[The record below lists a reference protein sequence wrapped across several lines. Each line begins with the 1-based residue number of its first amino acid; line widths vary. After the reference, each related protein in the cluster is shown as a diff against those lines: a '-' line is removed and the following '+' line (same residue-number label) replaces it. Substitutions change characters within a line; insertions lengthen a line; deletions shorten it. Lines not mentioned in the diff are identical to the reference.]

1 MSLFLP
7 SMIIES
13 DYVKFGCTTIAKKK
27 KKLLESKEILMTNNE
42 KNRNNEYQLHLEID
56 ILSRTQLAN
65 MSMSNNRNQ
74 IKKTIIL

>member
-13 DYVKFGCTTIAKKK
+13 DYVKFGFTTIAKKK

-42 KNRNNEYQLHLEID
+42 TNRNNEYQLHLEID
-56 ILSRTQLAN
+56 ILSRT
-65 MSMSNNRNQ
+65 
-74 IKKTIIL
+74 

>member
-13 DYVKFGCTTIAKKK
+13 DYVKFGCKTMEKKK

-42 KNRNNEYQLHLEID
+42 TNRNNEYQLHLEID
-56 ILSRTQLAN
+56 ILSRT
-65 MSMSNNRNQ
+65 
-74 IKKTIIL
+74 

>member
-27 KKLLESKEILMTNNE
+27 KLLESKEILMTNKE

-56 ILSRTQLAN
+56 ILSRT
-65 MSMSNNRNQ
+65 
-74 IKKTIIL
+74 